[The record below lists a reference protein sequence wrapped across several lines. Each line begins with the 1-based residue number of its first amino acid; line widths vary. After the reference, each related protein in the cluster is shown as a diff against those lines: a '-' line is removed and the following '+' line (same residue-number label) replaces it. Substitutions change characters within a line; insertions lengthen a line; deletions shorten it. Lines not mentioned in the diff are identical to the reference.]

1 MTPDQIAE
9 LEALAAYVVRLP
21 SGVERANA
29 KAELALFVT
38 HNLPAIL
45 AALKAQQPDDAM
57 VERVARRKFPILGS
71 RGASID
77 WQLVEDHGRQV
88 MGNHRQTVARLAER
102 GGLSW
107 CELHAV
113 LHNRKWQKM
122 DENEAILACRAIEA
136 RHRAALKGQP

>member
-45 AALKAQQPDDAM
+45 AALSPNPDQQ
-57 VERVARRKFPILGS
+57 
-71 RGASID
+71 
-77 WQLVEDHGRQV
+77 ED
-88 MGNHRQTVARLAER
+88 
-102 GGLSW
+102 
-107 CELHAV
+107 
-113 LHNRKWQKM
+113 
-122 DENEAILACRAIEA
+122 
-136 RHRAALKGQP
+136 